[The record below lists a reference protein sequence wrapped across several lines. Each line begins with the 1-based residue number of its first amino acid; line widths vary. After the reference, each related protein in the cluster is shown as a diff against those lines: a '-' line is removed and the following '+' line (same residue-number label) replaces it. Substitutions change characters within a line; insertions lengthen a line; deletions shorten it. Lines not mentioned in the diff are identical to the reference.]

1 MDRTALED
9 LIELN
14 RNVQGALTLME
25 KLSQYP
31 ELNHE
36 DFVIYQSYFQEYLA
50 DTNMLVLEALQD
62 FEQRTMLRA
71 NRERLAFEK
80 KIRDPDDCYFD
91 VRNREAE
98 LRAQG
103 KPSRIGV
110 LRGMRRISTE
120 DILSGPLDDDD
131 DESGPNEESEHD
143 EVESSTDKGGSDAD
157 HER

>member
-9 LIELN
+9 LAELN

-25 KLSQYP
+25 KLAQYP

-36 DFVIYQSYFQEYLA
+36 DFVIYQSYFQEFLA
-50 DTNMLVLEALQD
+50 DTNMFVLEALQE
-62 FEQRTMLRA
+62 FEQRTMLKA
-71 NRERLAFEK
+71 SRERLAFEK

-103 KPSRIGV
+103 KPSKIGV
-110 LRGMRRISTE
+110 LRGMRRLSTE
-120 DILSGPLDDDD
+120 DILSGPLDEDE
-131 DESGPNEESEHD
+131 DESGPNQESEHH